1 MSKIAISLEIS
12 IEEPWMVLSNS
23 LTKMFQHP
31 MAGLD
36 SWYHAALSSWSDEEK
51 WFHRLH
57 WHSLDMEMDLNGSFQ
72 RDLLLLCS
80 LRGGSQLISPKES
93 QCKGKRSNQK

>member
-1 MSKIAISLEIS
+1 
-12 IEEPWMVLSNS
+12 MVLSNS

-36 SWYHAALSSWSDEEK
+36 PMLLC
-51 WFHRLH
+51 LH
-57 WHSLDMEMDLNGSFQ
+57 EVMKGNDFTGFIDIPCLKLRHGDGIMNGSFQ

-80 LRGGSQLISPKES
+80 LRGGLSTYQL
-93 QCKGKRSNQK
+93 